1 MDHPRSRGEYGSWVT
16 WLAHQPGSS
25 PLSRGIRGP
34 HPGRIRSAGI
44 IPALAGNTNQRFRV
58 TFQRSDH
65 PRSRGEYLGVFPSQR
80 GFRGSSP
87 LSRGI
92 HAIAALRPQ
101 YVRIIP
107 ALAGNTCSRRGRLLR
122 LTDHPRSRGEYPRR
136 PANPGRSAGSSPL
149 SRGIL
154 CDAARPAPFHG
165 IIPALAG
172 NTCVRSTGRG
182 RSGDHPRSRGE
193 YPPPLPHRSPY
204 WGSSPLSRGIQPCL
218 FRLQNWAG
226 IIPALAGNT
235 AGDDPPRGGVRDH
248 PRSRGEYLRP
258 VTWSMPKS
266 GSSPLSRGIPP
277 LGDAKFAGAGIIP
290 ALAGNTLPRR
300 PF

>member
-149 SRGIL
+149 SRGIQGRQDRRNQPL
-154 CDAARPAPFHG
+154 R

-172 NTCVRSTGRG
+172 NTMRCC
-182 RSGDHPRSRGE
+182 PA
-193 YPPPLPHRSPY
+193 
-204 WGSSPLSRGIQPCL
+204 GSVP
-218 FRLQNWAG
+218 W
-226 IIPALAGNT
+226 
-235 AGDDPPRGGVRDH
+235 DH
-248 PRSRGEYLRP
+248 PRSRGEYLCQVDGPRA
-258 VTWSMPKS
+258 KR

-277 LGDAKFAGAGIIP
+277 TTPPPLPILGIIP
-290 ALAGNTLPRR
+290 ALAGNTTMSLSSPKLGRDHPRSR
-300 PF
+300 GEYGR